1 MTFDFTGKKILI
13 TGAGRG
19 LGRHLA
25 IEISKAGGEVFA
37 LGRNKDNLDSLAQ
50 EAGRIHVILADL
62 NDWDETRAVVE
73 ELETMDGVVNNA
85 GVANPFIESL
95 EVPKEIIERTLN
107 VNLMA
112 AINIIQLTGKKMK
125 AAGKGGSIVNVS
137 SVVGINPMKH
147 SMAYNVSKAALDM
160 VTKQF
165 ALELG
170 SHQIRVNS
178 VNPTVIMTDMGIENW
193 SEPERAERFKSLT
206 PMRRFCEI
214 QECVEPIMYFLSG
227 CSKMVTGT
235 INPIE
240 GGLISSIAI

>member
-137 SVVGINPMKH
+137 
-147 SMAYNVSKAALDM
+147 
-160 VTKQF
+160 
-165 ALELG
+165 
-170 SHQIRVNS
+170 R
-178 VNPTVIMTDMGIENW
+178 
-193 SEPERAERFKSLT
+193 
-206 PMRRFCEI
+206 
-214 QECVEPIMYFLSG
+214 
-227 CSKMVTGT
+227 
-235 INPIE
+235 
-240 GGLISSIAI
+240 

>member
-13 TGAGRG
+13 TGAGRR

-62 NDWDETRAVVE
+62 NDWGETRAVVE

-137 SVVGINPMKH
+137 
-147 SMAYNVSKAALDM
+147 
-160 VTKQF
+160 
-165 ALELG
+165 
-170 SHQIRVNS
+170 R
-178 VNPTVIMTDMGIENW
+178 
-193 SEPERAERFKSLT
+193 
-206 PMRRFCEI
+206 
-214 QECVEPIMYFLSG
+214 
-227 CSKMVTGT
+227 
-235 INPIE
+235 
-240 GGLISSIAI
+240 